1 MSSLKVGKRVNRQ
14 PNKGIRHKVL
24 SIACATLL
32 CYLCATNVLTK
43 GVKCLY
49 INVLDKQC
57 VFPIGLHIACDGAY
71 NALIMADD
79 GRYTDNQV
87 GIYDGQI
94 GGIQADGGRS
104 QVGVRQ
110 VGIHTQGRGGFRYPN
125 QGTVEKP
132 TQTNPISPQTLFSQ
146 TNIIPTKFSNPYA
159 CACVRKSFSGGG
171 GYRYPDYVGRV

>member
-1 MSSLKVGKRVNRQ
+1 MSRLRADKQTSGQADNNRW
-14 PNKGIRHKVL
+14 HKV
-24 SIACATLL
+24 SCIVCVTLL
-32 CYLCATNVLTK
+32 CYLCATNVLTG

-71 NALIMADD
+71 NALMMADD

-94 GGIQADGGRS
+94 GGIQADGGSS

-110 VGIHTQGRGGFRYPN
+110 VGIHAQGWGGFRYPN

-132 TQTNPISPQTLFSQ
+132 TQTNPIFPH
-146 TNIIPTKFSNPYA
+146 NPIPTRFSNPYA

>member
-1 MSSLKVGKRVNRQ
+1 MSKLGTGKQVNRQ

-24 SIACATLL
+24 CIACVTLL
-32 CYLCATNVLTK
+32 CYLCATNVLVG

-49 INVLDKQC
+49 INVLDEQR

-87 GIYDGQI
+87 GISYVLI
-94 GGIQADGGRS
+94 GGVMGCSDGC
-104 QVGVRQ
+104 QEGVRQ
-110 VGIHTQGRGGFRYPN
+110 VGIHVQGWGGFRYPV

-132 TQTNPISPQTLFSQ
+132 TQTNPISPQTLFPQSFP
-146 TNIIPTKFSNPYA
+146 IPMRVRA
-159 CACVRKSFSGGG
+159 CARVFQG
-171 GYRYPDYVGRV
+171 VGAIGTPIM

>member
-1 MSSLKVGKRVNRQ
+1 MSILGANKQTSRRA
-14 PNKGIRHKVL
+14 NKGTGNQVYGIV
-24 SIACATLL
+24 CATLL
-32 CYLCATNVLTK
+32 CYYCATNVLTG

-49 INVLDKQC
+49 TNTLNNVG

-94 GGIQADGGRS
+94 GGIQADGGSS

-110 VGIHTQGRGGFRYPN
+110 VGIHAQGWGGLQVPQSRYSRKTHTN
-125 QGTVEKP
+125 KP
-132 TQTNPISPQTLFSQ
+132 YF
-146 TNIIPTKFSNPYA
+146 PTKFSNPYA

-171 GYRYPDYVGRV
+171 GYRYPDYVGWV

>member
-1 MSSLKVGKRVNRQ
+1 MSKLGTGKQVNRQ
-14 PNKGIRHKVL
+14 SSNGIRHKVL
-24 SIACATLL
+24 CIVCATLL
-32 CYLCATNVLTK
+32 CYLCATNTLTN

-49 INVLDKQC
+49 INTLDKQS
-57 VFPIGLHIACDGAY
+57 VFLIGLHCASGGASD
-71 NALIMADD
+71 ALMMADD

-94 GGIQADGGRS
+94 GGIQADGGSS

-110 VGIHTQGRGGFRYPN
+110 VGIQAQGWGGFRYPN

-132 TQTNPISPQTLFSQ
+132 TQTNP
-146 TNIIPTKFSNPYA
+146 IPTKFSNPYA

>member
-1 MSSLKVGKRVNRQ
+1 MSKLGTSKQVNRQ

-24 SIACATLL
+24 SIACVTLL
-32 CYLCATNVLTK
+32 CYYCATIMLVG
-43 GVKCLY
+43 GVKCLR
-49 INVLDKQC
+49 INTLSNVS

-71 NALIMADD
+71 NALMMADD

-94 GGIQADGGRS
+94 GGIQADGGSS

-110 VGIHTQGRGGFRYPN
+110 VGIHAQGWGGFRYPN